1 MNCSRIDGNRVK
13 NRFADLFFA
22 FTSIFDLLSHL
33 RQQKRHPCGCLF
45 CWLGLASIR
54 TEPRTRRR
62 CTFAARRSG
71 SSLTRRRA
79 CESRS
84 EAELPAMSPHNTKT
98 VDRSEPPQCRGVH
111 PTPAGDQWSPLHI
124 QNLFTKP

>member
-62 CTFAARRSG
+62 CTFAARRST
-71 SSLTRRRA
+71 SLLVRRRA

-84 EAELPAMSPHNTKT
+84 EADTGQFIYIIYPLYCNIRHKNTAIYH
-98 VDRSEPPQCRGVH
+98 SGVFV
-111 PTPAGDQWSPLHI
+111 
-124 QNLFTKP
+124 LFNIFFCIRYSVQIV